1 MKLMINESNED
12 FDMSEYDDLH
22 EYCENFEDELASK
35 YSGKSYDEVRSFMQR
50 NGFHFEESSGLA
62 EDECEEIWSKYYE
75 DNLITVNIWFEVIRG
90 DRRRTVGKML
100 NCYANFEYSKR
111 YSTNE
116 SLTESYKDYWAY
128 KEVSSRWDSDVR
140 TFTSDNDQPGAYV
153 EIWFDKKAKD
163 IYARFRIERDEDFWY
178 VYDET
183 QGDMLIND
191 SIELDEENG
200 TLDDA
205 VKSCF
210 YYFHTRY

>member
-1 MKLMINESNED
+1 MRLTINESNED
-12 FDMSEYDDLH
+12 FDIDEYDDLH

-50 NGFHFEESSGLA
+50 NGFHFEESSGLI

-75 DNLITVNIWFEVIRG
+75 DNLITVNIWFEVLKG

-128 KEVSSRWDSDVR
+128 KEISNNWESDVSVKLNGKQA
-140 TFTSDNDQPGAYV
+140 TV
-153 EIWFDKKAKD
+153 VIWFDKKDRDVYAK
-163 IYARFRIERDEDFWY
+163 FKIEQDDGFWY
-178 VYDET
+178 VYDIT
-183 QGDMLIND
+183 DGKNQMIND
-191 SIELDEENG
+191 EIELDEENG

>member
-1 MKLMINESNED
+1 MKLIINED
-12 FDMSEYDDLH
+12 FDINEYDDLH

-35 YSGKSYDEVRSFMQR
+35 YSGKSHDAVTEFMKR

-62 EDECEEIWSKYYE
+62 ENECEEIWSKYHE
-75 DNLITVNIWFEVIRG
+75 DNLITVYIWFEVLKG
-90 DRRRTVGKML
+90 DRRRTVGNML

-111 YSTNE
+111 YNTNE

-128 KEVSSRWDSDVR
+128 KEVSNNWASDVAVKLNGKQA
-140 TFTSDNDQPGAYV
+140 TV
-153 EIWFDKKAKD
+153 VIWFDKKDRDVYAK
-163 IYARFRIERDEDFWY
+163 FKIEQDDGFWY
-178 VYDET
+178 VYDVTNGEN
-183 QGDMLIND
+183 QMIND
-191 SIELDEENG
+191 EIELDEENG

>member
-1 MKLMINESNED
+1 MRLTINESNED
-12 FDMSEYDDLH
+12 FDIDEYDDLH

-50 NGFHFEESSGLA
+50 NGFHFEESSGLI

-75 DNLITVNIWFEVIRG
+75 DNLITVNIWFEVLKG

-128 KEVSSRWDSDVR
+128 KEVSNNWESDVSVKLNGKQA
-140 TFTSDNDQPGAYV
+140 TV
-153 EIWFDKKAKD
+153 VIWFDKKDRDVYAK
-163 IYARFRIERDEDFWY
+163 FKIEQDDGFWY
-178 VYDET
+178 VYDIT
-183 QGDMLIND
+183 DGNNQMIND
-191 SIELDEENG
+191 EIELDEENG

-210 YYFHTRY
+210 YYFNTRY

>member
-1 MKLMINESNED
+1 
-12 FDMSEYDDLH
+12 MSEYDDLH

-50 NGFHFEESSGLA
+50 NGFHFEESSGLV

-75 DNLITVNIWFEVIRG
+75 DNLITVNIWFEVLKG
-90 DRRRTVGKML
+90 DRHRTVGKML

-128 KEVSSRWDSDVR
+128 KEVSNNWESDVSVKLNGKQA
-140 TFTSDNDQPGAYV
+140 TV
-153 EIWFDKKAKD
+153 VIWFDKKDRDVYAK
-163 IYARFRIERDEDFWY
+163 FKIEQDDGFWY
-178 VYDET
+178 VYDIT
-183 QGDMLIND
+183 DGKNQMIND
-191 SIELDEENG
+191 EIELDEKNG

>member
-12 FDMSEYDDLH
+12 FDMTEYGDLH

-35 YSGKSYDEVRSFMQR
+35 YSGKSHDEVRSFMQR
-50 NGFHFEESSGLA
+50 NGFHFEESSGLV
-62 EDECEEIWSKYYE
+62 EDECEEIWSKYCE
-75 DNLITVNIWFEVIRG
+75 DNLITVSIWFEVLKG

-128 KEVSSRWDSDVR
+128 KEVSNNWESDVSVKLNGKQA
-140 TFTSDNDQPGAYV
+140 TV
-153 EIWFDKKAKD
+153 VIWFDKKDKDVYAK
-163 IYARFRIERDEDFWY
+163 FKIEQDDGFWY
-178 VYDET
+178 VYDIT
-183 QGDMLIND
+183 DGNNQMIND
-191 SIELDEENG
+191 EIELDEENG